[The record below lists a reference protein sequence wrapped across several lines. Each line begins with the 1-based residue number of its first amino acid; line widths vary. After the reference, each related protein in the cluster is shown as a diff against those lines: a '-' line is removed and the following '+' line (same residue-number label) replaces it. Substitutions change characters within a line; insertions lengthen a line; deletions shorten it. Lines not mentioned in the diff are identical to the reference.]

1 MCGIAGIVS
10 SSRLNGL
17 SKTIASLQSKLQHRG
32 PDDQG
37 VFEDTSCVA
46 ALVQTRLA
54 ILDLS
59 AAGHQPMHS
68 QDGRF
73 VIVFN
78 GEIYNYR
85 LLRAELIQCGYR
97 FSSDSDTEV
106 LLALYQRDG
115 HSCVKSLQGMFA
127 FAVWDKV
134 EKSLFLAR
142 DPLGIK
148 PLYIWQANGELA
160 FASELRAV
168 LEAQLGPRV
177 LNTDALADYLRLG
190 SVQEPNTLV
199 AGIHALPAGHTLVW
213 KNGHGV
219 QRAYWRASFA
229 VTATGRPERDLPNAI
244 RLTRKS
250 LLDSI
255 HRHFVSDV
263 PVGIFLSGG
272 IDSTALVGLA
282 RSSGYTN
289 LKTFCISFEQPE
301 FSEGDLAARTA
312 ACFETQH
319 TEWRITASDG
329 RQLIEQYLN
338 AMDQPSN
345 DGFNTFCVSKLAHDH
360 GMKVVLSGLGGD
372 ELFGGYPS
380 FQAIPRLIALYRR
393 LTHVAGRSGT
403 AFLLRRLSRDARW
416 KRVAD
421 YLQSDG
427 TVPHAW
433 RAMRGFFTNEEVH
446 RLSEWITRKS
456 FSSTYTDDPDSWTTA
471 LQCDETDDKADQISR
486 CELQGYMRNQ
496 LLRDSDVLS
505 MAWGLELRVP
515 FVDRTLIE
523 KVTAI
528 HSSIRLRSGKQL
540 LQEAVPELP
549 EWIVNQPKRGFR
561 FPFEEWARTSWSELI
576 SDLQPQL
583 PIQCGAWHRFWS
595 LFVLRHFLITNHI
608 EGADG
613 LTLTQ
618 RPGVVC

>member
-1 MCGIAGIVS
+1 MCGIAGVVSRTQLHDSPRIVGALQ
-10 SSRLNGL
+10 SRLR
-17 SKTIASLQSKLQHRG
+17 HRG

-37 VFEDTSCVA
+37 VFEDASGVA

-148 PLYIWQANGELA
+148 PLYIWQKNGELA
-160 FASELRAV
+160 FASEIRAV
-168 LEAQLGPRV
+168 LEAKLGPQV
-177 LNTDALADYLRLG
+177 LNTIALADYLRLG
-190 SVQEPNTLV
+190 SVQEPSTLV
-199 AGIHALPAGHTLVW
+199 EGVNALPAGNTLVW

-219 QRAYWRASFA
+219 QTAYWRASFG
-229 VTATGRPERDLPNAI
+229 VTATGRLERDLPNAI
-244 RLTRKS
+244 RLARES

-312 ACFETQH
+312 VHFETQH

-329 RQLIEQYLN
+329 RQLVEQYLD

-345 DGFNTFCVSKLAHDH
+345 DGFNTFCVAKLAHDH

-380 FQAIPRLIALYRR
+380 FQTIPRLISLYRR
-393 LTHVAGRSGT
+393 LVLVGGRSGT

-421 YLQSDG
+421 YLQSAG

-433 RAMRGFFTNEEVH
+433 RAMRGFFTNKEVH
-446 RLSEWITRKS
+446 RLSDWITGRS
-456 FSSTYTDDPDSWTTA
+456 CSSAHLDDQDSWAAT
-471 LQCDETDDKADQISR
+471 LQSDESDDEADQISR

-523 KVTAI
+523 QVTGI

-540 LQEAVPELP
+540 LREAVPELP
-549 EWIVNQPKRGFR
+549 EWILKQPKRGFR

-583 PIQCGAWHRFWS
+583 PIRCGAWHRFWS

-613 LTLTQ
+613 LISTQ